1 MKTSSIRRAAAA
13 AAILLVLP
21 LGALAQTATWTID
34 PAHSSAGFGIK
45 HAGVSTVHGTIYK
58 ISGTVNWDDKDVT
71 KSSVEATLDAT
82 TLSTGVDARD
92 NDLKSPKFFEVAKY
106 PTITFQSTSV
116 EKTGDGLKVS
126 GNLTMHGVTKP
137 VTLDVSD
144 MSAVMENQMKK
155 GTYSRGLTATTTV
168 NRHDF
173 GVNGGMADAMLGND
187 VKVTIELE
195 LHK

>member
-1 MKTSSIRRAAAA
+1 
-13 AAILLVLP
+13 
-21 LGALAQTATWTID
+21 
-34 PAHSSAGFGIK
+34 
-45 HAGVSTVHGTIYK
+45 
-58 ISGTVNWDDKDVT
+58 
-71 KSSVEATLDAT
+71 
-82 TLSTGVDARD
+82 
-92 NDLKSPKFFEVAKY
+92 
-106 PTITFQSTSV
+106 V